1 MRDRLAERLLS
12 TVMGWDSTQVRR
24 QLRELQTLAGIKY
37 DDYGN
42 FGPGAKFIE
51 SLAGWLN
58 QFPIERRQL
67 ALDFVQDELVFISET
82 QMTHLITLVP
92 AEVIASELRTRIAT
106 STDIQVH
113 RIREMEQHPDYKQLR
128 RASLIIG
135 ASDGARLD
143 QLRRASRLSHEQFL
157 QGPAAT
163 PDQIKPLA
171 KELAKQLDSTDAE
184 HAPFQHVFFV
194 DDFSGSG
201 RTLIRDT
208 DDGVVKGKLLRLHED
223 LADAAKAGYV
233 EPEVPGT
240 IVLYCASEQ
249 AERHVRAN
257 LHKAGLEG
265 WNVRATQ
272 TLPNTLRVTDTNAD
286 MTALSHDYYDPATED
301 EHKGGPVP
309 IGYDDCA
316 LPLVLAHNTPNNSI
330 CPLWMDTRDKP
341 DSLKRKALFPRYERH
356 HPDRP

>member
-1 MRDRLAERLLS
+1 VRDSLAERLLS
-12 TVMGWDSTQVRR
+12 TVMDWDSTQVRH
-24 QLRELQTLAGIKY
+24 QLGELQTLAGIKY
-37 DDYGN
+37 DEYGN

-58 QFPIERRQL
+58 QFPMERRQL
-67 ALDFVQDELVFISET
+67 ALDFVLNELVFISET
-82 QMTHLITLVP
+82 QMTHLISLVP
-92 AEVIASELRTRIAT
+92 TEVIAGELRARIAT
-106 STDIQVH
+106 STGIPIH
-113 RIREMEQHPDYKQLR
+113 RIRGMEEHPAYKQLR

-143 QLRRASRLSHEQFL
+143 QLRRASQLSHEQFL

-163 PDQIKPLA
+163 PDQLKPLS
-171 KELAKQLDSTDAE
+171 KELAKQRDSIDAE

-208 DDGVVKGKLLRLHED
+208 DEGVKGKLLRLRVD
-223 LADAAKAGYV
+223 LADAAREGYV
-233 EPEVPGT
+233 EADVAGT
-240 IVLYCASEQ
+240 VVLYCASEQ
-249 AERHVRAN
+249 AVTHVRTN
-257 LHKAGLEG
+257 LNKAGLKS
-265 WNVRATQ
+265 WNVQAIQ
-272 TLPNTLRVTDTNAD
+272 TLPNALRVTDTNSE
-286 MTALSHDYYDPATED
+286 MVALSHHHYDPSTED
-301 EHKGGPVP
+301 QHKEGPVP
-309 IGYDDCA
+309 IGYNDCA

-341 DSLKRKALFPRYERH
+341 NSKNRRALFPRYERH

>member
-12 TVMGWDSTQVRR
+12 TVMGWDSTQVRH
-24 QLRELQTLAGIKY
+24 QLRGLQTLAGIKY
-37 DDYGN
+37 DGYGN
-42 FGPGAKFIE
+42 FSPGAKFIE
-51 SLAGWLN
+51 SLAVWLN
-58 QFPIERRQL
+58 QFPIGRRQL
-67 ALDFVQDELVFISET
+67 ALEFVQDELVFISET

-92 AEVIASELRTRIAT
+92 AEVIDSELRTRIAE

-113 RIREMEQHPDYKQLR
+113 RIREMEERPDYKRLR
-128 RASLIIG
+128 RASFIIG

-171 KELAKQLDSTDAE
+171 KELAKQLDGTDAE

-233 EPEVPGT
+233 EPDVPGT
-240 IVLYCASEQ
+240 VVLYCASEQ

-257 LHKAGLEG
+257 ICKAGLKG
-265 WNVRATQ
+265 WNVRSIQ

-286 MTALSHDYYDPATED
+286 MIALSQDYYDPATED
-301 EHKGGPVP
+301 EHKGPVP
-309 IGYDDCA
+309 IGYDNCA

-330 CPLWMDTRDKP
+330 CPLWMDTRDEP

>member
-1 MRDRLAERLLS
+1 MD
-12 TVMGWDSTQVRR
+12 WDTTQVRH
-24 QLRELQTLAGIKY
+24 QLGELQTLAGIKY
-37 DDYGN
+37 DEYGN

-58 QFPIERRQL
+58 QFPMGRRQL
-67 ALDFVQDELVFISET
+67 ALDFVLDELVFISET
-82 QMTHLITLVP
+82 QMTHLISLVP
-92 AEVIASELRTRIAT
+92 TEVIASELRARVAESTGIPAYRIHA
-106 STDIQVH
+106 
-113 RIREMEQHPDYKQLR
+113 MEEHPDYKRLR

-171 KELAKQLDSTDAE
+171 KELAKQLDKSGAE

-208 DDGVVKGKLLRLHED
+208 DKGVKGKLLRLHED
-223 LADAAKAGYV
+223 LAKAAEDGYV
-233 EPEVPGT
+233 KPDVAGT

-249 AERHVRAN
+249 AELHVQSN
-257 LHKAGLEG
+257 LDKAGLDG
-265 WNVRATQ
+265 WIVRATQ
-272 TLPNTLRVTDTNAD
+272 TFPNALRVSDTNSE
-286 MTALSHDYYDPATED
+286 MVALSQDHYDPATED
-301 EHKGGPVP
+301 QHKEGPVP
-309 IGYDDCA
+309 IGYSDCA

-341 DSLKRKALFPRYERH
+341 DSKKRKALFPRYERH